1 MSTKRA
7 NGHSDTGKQ
16 SAPNVF
22 RRFLVLCSA
31 VFAPLASALVIAA
44 PSAVAAES
52 RFPERPVRLIVPF
65 PPGGVNDIASRLIA
79 AELQA
84 LWSRPVIVDNR
95 GGAAGNI
102 GAEIAAKSNP
112 DGYTL
117 FIVSSSI
124 TSNAGIY
131 PKLPFDLRR
140 DFAPVSML
148 VNGAY
153 VLVVHP
159 SVAAAS
165 VHDLI
170 ALAKAQPARLNFSSF
185 GEGSSAHLVAE
196 WFKRVAA
203 VELTHVPYKGG
214 GPAMAAVV
222 SGEVQMTFSNLSV
235 ALPQVKAGKL
245 KALAV
250 TSLKR
255 KDALPHVTSLDE
267 AGFKGF
273 DANAWVGLLTPAR
286 TPRQLVM
293 RLNED
298 VRTVLS
304 GAELR
309 RQLDA
314 RALEAVPSTPEAL
327 ARHIAIEIERWG
339 KVGRE
344 AGVRLAQ

>member
-1 MSTKRA
+1 
-7 NGHSDTGKQ
+7 
-16 SAPNVF
+16 
-22 RRFLVLCSA
+22 LVVTAIRTLYS
-31 VFAPLASALVIAA
+31 FAFFVTFASFVLFAFAFVDPAT
-44 PSAVAAES
+44 AAET

-65 PPGGVNDIASRLIA
+65 PPGGVNDIASRLVA
-79 AELQA
+79 NELNT

-131 PKLPFDLRR
+131 PKLPFDLKR
-140 DFAPVSML
+140 DFAPISML
-148 VNGAY
+148 VSGAY

-159 SVAAAS
+159 SLPAAS
-165 VHDLI
+165 VQELI
-170 ALAKAQPARLNFSSF
+170 QIAKAQPRKLNFSSF

-255 KDALPHVTSLDE
+255 KEALPNVTSLDE
-267 AGFKGF
+267 AGLKGF
-273 DANAWVGLLTPAR
+273 DANAWVGLLAPAK
-286 TPRQLVM
+286 TPRLLILK
-293 RLNED
+293 LNQD

-314 RALEAVPSTPEAL
+314 RGLEAAPSSPDEL
-327 ARHIAIEIERWG
+327 GRHVAVEIERWG
-339 KVGRE
+339 KVGRD
-344 AGVRLAQ
+344 AGVSLH